1 MAGVQQV
8 VRRYLQIGNQTNFLH
23 ITSRAPKV
31 LVIDNQANDN
41 LWRAARNIAEVH
53 LIPSL
58 QVTPY
63 QLLNARHVVV
73 SKAAIQALEEVL
85 KK

>member
-1 MAGVQQV
+1 
-8 VRRYLQIGNQTNFLH
+8 
-23 ITSRAPKV
+23 
-31 LVIDNQANDN
+31 
-41 LWRAARNIAEVH
+41 LWRAASNIAEVD

-63 QLLNARHVVV
+63 QLLNARHVVF
-73 SKAAIQALEEVL
+73 SKSAIQALEEVL